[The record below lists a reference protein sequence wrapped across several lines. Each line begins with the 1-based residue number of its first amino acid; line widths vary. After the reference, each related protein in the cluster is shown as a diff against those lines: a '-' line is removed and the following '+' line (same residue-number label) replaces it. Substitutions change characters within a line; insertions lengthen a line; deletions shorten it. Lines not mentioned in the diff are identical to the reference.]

1 VSDCRAGPGSYQPD
15 ARRPCVITRPA
26 QAVGTEHCPDAVKA
40 PTRCQQQMHIML
52 QLLLVASTKLLWS
65 PAPLR
70 GGSEHTTRA
79 ARADT
84 ILLRTLRGNMGF
96 DNAGIICTSAKEA
109 IDHTAYCVGLDRR
122 CVVFKISGG

>member
-1 VSDCRAGPGSYQPD
+1 MPAANARNAPAVVGGFNQTPLVSCAA
-15 ARRPCVITRPA
+15 ARG
-26 QAVGTEHCPDAVKA
+26 VGAHGT
-40 PTRCQQQMHIML
+40 Q
-52 QLLLVASTKLLWS
+52 
-65 PAPLR
+65 
-70 GGSEHTTRA
+70 A

-109 IDHTAYCVGLDRR
+109 IDHTAYCVGLDRK

>member
-1 VSDCRAGPGSYQPD
+1 VSDCRAGSGSYQPD

-52 QLLLVASTKLLWS
+52 QLLLVVSTKLLWS

-70 GGSEHTTRA
+70 GGSEHTELGRPGRTQYYFVPSEA
-79 ARADT
+79 IWDLIMPGLSARQRKRQST
-84 ILLRTLRGNMGF
+84 IL
-96 DNAGIICTSAKEA
+96 
-109 IDHTAYCVGLDRR
+109 HTA
-122 CVVFKISGG
+122 